1 MSLRLMSDRQST
13 LACDTGMVVTGLSAF
28 AHPVEGAWKYKLF
41 TEQTRNSLS

>member
-1 MSLRLMSDRQST
+1 MSLRLMGDHQST
-13 LACDTGMVVTGLSAF
+13 LACDTGVVATSLSAF